1 MTQLNDEVRNVVD
14 GFVKNGE
21 LFTALD
27 VSNKVKMAMPT
38 ARHSEVRD
46 VVRNLFTTDLEPN
59 GWAHT
64 PIQVELTNGQKATA
78 LLYHPLSDSWDL
90 DRKYDVQKRAQ
101 AAIRPVVSAPTT
113 QLPQAV
119 AGATSTHQFGWC
131 GTPPPSSPMPKVVPV
146 VAAPAPAPA
155 LPTRALWDQL
165 FNSQPSLF
173 PRK

>member
-1 MTQLNDEVRNVVD
+1 MTQLNDEVRSVVD

-101 AAIRPVVSAPTT
+101 AAIRPVASTT

-119 AGATSTHQFGWC
+119 AGATSTNQFGWC
-131 GTPPPSSPMPKVVPV
+131 GTPPPVPQVVVAPV
-146 VAAPAPAPA
+146 ATAPVAAPAKA

>member
-1 MTQLNDEVRNVVD
+1 MTQLNDEVRSVID
-14 GFVKNGE
+14 GLVKNGE

-46 VVRNLFTTDLEPN
+46 IVRSLFTSDLEPN
-59 GWAHT
+59 GWART
-64 PIQVELTNGQKATA
+64 PIQVELTNGSKETA
-78 LLYHPLSDSWDL
+78 LLYHPLTDAWDL
-90 DRKYDVQKRAQ
+90 DRKYDAQKRAQ
-101 AAIRPVVSAPTT
+101 AAIRPAAAPTT

-131 GTPPPSSPMPKVVPV
+131 GTPPPAPVKATPMPKVVP
-146 VAAPAPAPA
+146 AAPAPA